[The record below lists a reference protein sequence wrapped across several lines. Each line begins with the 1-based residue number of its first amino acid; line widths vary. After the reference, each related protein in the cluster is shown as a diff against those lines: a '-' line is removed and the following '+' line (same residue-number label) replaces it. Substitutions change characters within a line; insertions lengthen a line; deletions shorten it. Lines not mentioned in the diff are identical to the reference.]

1 MVRPLSRPADS
12 DEIRMAMEEH
22 RSIFVLY
29 FSILLGLAAVFT
41 MVEAWPRVRRR
52 LERVGCCGI
61 LRKKCRRK
69 FQRGT
74 LQTVPKKHR

>member
-1 MVRPLSRPADS
+1 MVRPLSRPAETG
-12 DEIRMAMEEH
+12 EIKMAMEEH

-29 FSILLGLAAVFT
+29 FAILLGLAAVFT
-41 MVEAWPRVRRR
+41 MVEAWPRIRRK

-69 FQRGT
+69 FQRKT
-74 LQTVPKKHR
+74 LQTVSQEHR